1 MIKIIPAIIAKSY
14 EELEKMV
21 RQVEPYVDRV
31 QLDIMDGDFVP
42 DKTISGY
49 EELIKLET
57 KLKFDVHLM
66 VSKPED
72 QMYYWYK
79 TGADNFLIQAETDH
93 GHQDLIRQIH
103 SNNRKA
109 GLVLNPETPIEKIIE
124 LIDDID
130 SVQFMTVHP
139 GAYGGE
145 FVESVVDKI
154 REFHNRYP
162 NIPLAVDG
170 AIHAGNIQKV
180 IAAGASII
188 VLGSHIFSENR
199 DVGEAIEEMKA
210 LGNNK

>member
-1 MIKIIPAIIAKSY
+1 MIKIVPAIIAKSF

-31 QLDIMDGDFVP
+31 QLDIMDGDFVS

-49 EELIKLET
+49 EELVKLET

-103 SNNRKA
+103 SNDRKA
-109 GLVLNPETPIEKIIE
+109 GLVLNPETPIENIAE

-145 FVESVVDKI
+145 FVEGVVDKI
-154 REFHNRYP
+154 REFHGRYP
-162 NIPLAVDG
+162 NVPLAVDG
-170 AIHAGNIQKV
+170 AIHTGNIQKV

>member
-1 MIKIIPAIIAKSY
+1 MIKIIPAILAKTS
-14 EELEKMV
+14 EEFEKMV
-21 RQVEPYVDRV
+21 RMVEPYVDRV

-42 DKTISGY
+42 GKTISGY
-49 EELIKLET
+49 EELITLET

-72 QMYYWYK
+72 QMFYWYK

-93 GHQDLIRQIH
+93 GHQDLIKQIH
-103 SNNRKA
+103 ANDRKA
-109 GLVLNPETPIEKIIE
+109 GLVLNPETPIDKIID
-124 LIDDID
+124 LVDDID

-162 NIPLAVDG
+162 NIPVAVDG
-170 AIHAGNIQKV
+170 AIHTGNIQKV

-199 DVGEAIEEMKA
+199 DVGEAIEEMKV
-210 LGNNK
+210 LSNNK